1 MKKIITVMIIGLFLL
16 ANPIVVSCTVFH
28 ASNDSMAL
36 GGNNEDWSDP
46 DTYIY
51 FIPSTVSDYG
61 KVIVGY
67 TGSYWIQG
75 GMNEKGMFWDGLAC
89 PYLEVLNSTGKPY
102 YPGNI
107 FDHILD
113 VCETCD
119 EALDILDQYNMKIL
133 ENAQILMGDQYGDS
147 FIIEG
152 DIVHNKDKY
161 YQVATNFYLSQHPDP
176 PYPCWRYNTALSM
189 FEDNDVD
196 DLSVDFCASILDA
209 VHQEGAYPTQ
219 YSTVY
224 DLKDQL
230 IYVYYYHNFD
240 QVKVFNL
247 SEELML
253 GYHAYSIPDLFKRA
267 PEIPEKP
274 SGPITGRCG
283 ELYNFSTSTIDIYG
297 DDIFYQWDW
306 GDGTYSEW
314 LGPYGSGEIVESSH
328 IWNKQG
334 LHSIKVKAKDIYDFE
349 SEWSEPL
356 VVTMP
361 RGKSINNI
369 FLRFLENHQ
378 FLYHLLQ
385 LILQKLVL

>member
-1 MKKIITVMIIGLFLL
+1 MRKIISLIIIGIFLL
-16 ANPIVVSCTVFH
+16 TDPIVISCTVFH
-28 ASNDSMAL
+28 ASNDSKAF

-51 FIPSTVSDYG
+51 FIPSTESDYG

-75 GMNEKGMFWDGLAC
+75 GMNEKGLFWDGLAC

-102 YPGNI
+102 FPGNI
-107 FDHILD
+107 FDYILN

-133 ENAQILMGDQYGDS
+133 ETAQILLGDQYGDS

-152 DIVHNKDKY
+152 DIIYNKNKY
-161 YQVATNFYLSQHPDP
+161 YQVATNFYLSQHPNP
-176 PYPCWRYNTALSM
+176 PYPCWRYNTALAM
-189 FEDNDVD
+189 FEDNDED
-196 DLSVDFCASILDA
+196 NLSVDFCASILDA

-224 DLKDQL
+224 DLKNQL

-240 QVKVFNL
+240 QVKIFNL
-247 SEELML
+247 SGELLL

-274 SGPITGRCG
+274 SGPITGKCG

-306 GDGTYSEW
+306 GDGTYSSW
-314 LGPYGSGEIVESSH
+314 LGPYKSGEIVESSH
-328 IWNKQG
+328 IWNKPG
-334 LHSIKVKAKDIYDFE
+334 IHNIKVKAKDIYDCK
-349 SEWSEPL
+349 SSWSDPL
-356 VVTMP
+356 QISMLRNKLLPNT
-361 RGKSINNI
+361 
-369 FLRFLENHQ
+369 FLQRLLEVFPNA
-378 FLYHLLQ
+378 FPVLRY
-385 LILQKLVL
+385 ILRL